1 MAATSA
7 ARPWMLR
14 EGHRD
19 QPARARIAFV
29 LLVSIAAVV
38 APASAVAIR
47 VLGPRGP
54 DGFLRSVATQIEMLM
69 PHLNGRAA
77 RGGVGAFAMLHE
89 PTAGAPR
96 QQLTRTLEAVL
107 REAGIL
113 NRVVVTRPQDM
124 PQPRQQFLQGD
135 HQGIQGGVREGR
147 RAGQEQRWQVRPRQ
161 VQGRDRRLSVPHQG

>member
-38 APASAVAIR
+38 APATAVAIR

-54 DGFLRSVATQIEMLM
+54 DGFVRSVATQIEMLM

-77 RGGVGAFAMLHE
+77 G
-89 PTAGAPR
+89 
-96 QQLTRTLEAVL
+96 
-107 REAGIL
+107 
-113 NRVVVTRPQDM
+113 
-124 PQPRQQFLQGD
+124 
-135 HQGIQGGVREGR
+135 GR
-147 RAGQEQRWQVRPRQ
+147 RRSVR
-161 VQGRDRRLSVPHQG
+161 DAA